1 MILKIKFAGL
11 KLKIYKEPIEKPDKD
26 IRSNFPGDDL
36 LGIFLCMVQ
45 GGQ

>member
-1 MILKIKFAGL
+1 MILKIKFAGH
-11 KLKIYKEPIEKPDKD
+11 KLKYIKEPIEKKDKD
-26 IRSNFPGDDL
+26 IRSYFPCDDL